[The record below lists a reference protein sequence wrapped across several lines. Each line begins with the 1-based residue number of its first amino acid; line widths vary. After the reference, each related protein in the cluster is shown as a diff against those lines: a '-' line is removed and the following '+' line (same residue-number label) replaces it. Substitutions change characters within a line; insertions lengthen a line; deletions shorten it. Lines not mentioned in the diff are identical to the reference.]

1 MSETETLFAAL
12 RQSADEAV
20 VDMLERMVRDAPD
33 PALNKI
39 NALDLAAREGLGEE
53 RVIAALL
60 NAVGLG
66 MFEMT
71 WNVMCPSCAGVLSAN
86 RSLKTLD
93 RAQYN
98 CAFCAAGYETTLD
111 NLVEVTFTVSPR
123 LRKIPAHSP
132 DELSAAE
139 YLRQIF
145 WSSAIDLPADLE
157 RLLGEVTL
165 ESVELPPGER
175 AIVSLQLPKGALI
188 VFDPVTHTAQFLD
201 VGGEE
206 ASERQNLS
214 VIFNKVP
221 APVDSVALRPGP
233 LRLVL
238 ENRTEGRVL
247 PAIWVANQA
256 LDDLLKRRKPNLSA
270 KRLLTNQT
278 FRDIYRT
285 QTLAIGQ
292 RLKILS
298 LTFLFSD
305 LKDSTG
311 LYDRVGDLVAFDLVN
326 EHFRLLQEIIASER
340 GAVVKTIGD
349 AVMATFETPDRAIA
363 AAIRMREAMGD
374 LGAERQHQS
383 LHLKMGI
390 HEGSCLA
397 VILNEQQD
405 YFGQT
410 VNIASRVQGLA
421 ASRSIMVTESVV
433 ENRSEEHTSELQSRF
448 DLVCRLLLE
457 KKKTLPSFTVTL
469 SNYNVDDISLVV
481 FKTGSEEAGV
491 QEVITSLSA
500 KNFDYCREI
509 PH

>member
-12 RQSADEAV
+12 RQSADEKV

-33 PALNKI
+33 HALNKM
-39 NALDLAAREGLGEE
+39 NALDLATKEGLEE
-53 RVIAALL
+53 EQVIAALL
-60 NAVGLG
+60 KAVGLG

-71 WNVMCPSCAGVLSAN
+71 WSLMCPSCAGVLSAN

-93 RAQYN
+93 KAQYN

-111 NLVEVTFTVSPR
+111 NLVEVTFTISPR
-123 LRKIPAHSP
+123 LRKIAAHTP
-132 DELSAAE
+132 DQLPAAE

-157 RLLGEVTL
+157 KLLAEVTL
-165 ESVELPPGER
+165 ESVDLPPGER
-175 AIVSLQLPKGALI
+175 AILSLQLPKGTVI

-201 VGGEE
+201 VSGEE

-214 VIFNKVP
+214 VIFNKVQV
-221 APVDSVALRPGP
+221 PVDSVALRPGP
-233 LRLVL
+233 LRLAL

-247 PAIWVANQA
+247 PAVWVTNQA
-256 LDDLLKRRKPNLSA
+256 LDDLLKRRKPILNA

-285 QTLAIGQ
+285 ETLAIGQ

-305 LKDSTG
+305 LKDSTA
-311 LYDRVGDLVAFDLVN
+311 LYERVGDLTAFDLVN

-340 GAVVKTIGD
+340 GAVVKTVGD

-363 AAIRMREAMGD
+363 AAIRMREAMSD

-383 LHLKMGI
+383 LRLKLGI

-397 VILNEQQD
+397 VTLNGQQD

-410 VNIASRVQGLA
+410 VNVASRVQGLA
-421 ASRSIMVTESVV
+421 DSRSIMVTEQVV
-433 ENRSEEHTSELQSRF
+433 ENADARA
-448 DLVCRLLLE
+448 LLE
-457 KKKTLPSFTVTL
+457 TSGLKPTPRSVAL
-469 SNYNVDDISLVV
+469 SGIADKVSVYEIS
-481 FKTGSEEAGV
+481 
-491 QEVITSLSA
+491 
-500 KNFDYCREI
+500 
-509 PH
+509 

>member
-12 RQSADEAV
+12 RQSADEKI

-33 PALNKI
+33 HALNKM
-39 NALDLAAREGLGEE
+39 NALDLAAKEGVGEE
-53 RVIAALL
+53 QVIAALL
-60 NAVGLG
+60 KAVGLG

-71 WNVMCPSCAGVLSAN
+71 WSLMCPSCAGVLSAN
-86 RSLKTLD
+86 KSLKTLD
-93 RAQYN
+93 KAQYN

-123 LRKIPAHSP
+123 LRKIAAHSP
-132 DELSAAE
+132 DQLSAAE

-157 RLLGEVTL
+157 KLLAEVTL
-165 ESVELPPGER
+165 ETVDLPPGER
-175 AIVSLQLPKGALI
+175 AILSLQLPKGTVI

-201 VGGEE
+201 VSGEE

-221 APVDSVALRPGP
+221 VPVDTIALRPGP
-233 LRLVL
+233 LRLNL

-247 PAIWVANQA
+247 PAVWVTNQA
-256 LDDLLKRRKPNLSA
+256 LDDLLKRRKPILNA

-285 QTLAIGQ
+285 ETLAIGQ

-305 LKDSTG
+305 LKDSTA
-311 LYDRVGDLVAFDLVN
+311 LYERVGDLVAFDLVN
-326 EHFRLLQEIIASER
+326 EHFRLLQEIITSER
-340 GAVVKTIGD
+340 GAVVKTVGD

-363 AAIRMREAMGD
+363 AAIRMREAMSD

-383 LHLKMGI
+383 LRLKMGI

-397 VILNEQQD
+397 VTLNGQQD

-410 VNIASRVQGLA
+410 VNVASRVQGLA
-421 ASRSIMVTESVV
+421 ASRAIMVTEQVV
-433 ENRSEEHTSELQSRF
+433 ENADARA
-448 DLVCRLLLE
+448 VLE
-457 KKKTLPSFTVTL
+457 TNGLTPTPRRVAL
-469 SNYNVDDISLVV
+469 SGIADKVSVYEIS
-481 FKTGSEEAGV
+481 
-491 QEVITSLSA
+491 
-500 KNFDYCREI
+500 
-509 PH
+509 

>member
-1 MSETETLFAAL
+1 MNEAGTLFVAL
-12 RQSADEAV
+12 RQSADDDV
-20 VDMLERMVRDAPD
+20 VDMLERMVREAPD
-33 PALNKI
+33 HAVNKI
-39 NALDLAAREGLGEE
+39 NALDIAAREGIDEE

-66 MFEMT
+66 IFEMA
-71 WNVMCPSCAGVLSAN
+71 WNVMCPSCAGVLSTN
-86 RSLKTLD
+86 KSLKTLD
-93 RAQYN
+93 RTQYS

-123 LRKIPAHSP
+123 VRKIAAHSP

-139 YLRQIF
+139 YYRQIF
-145 WSSAIDLPADLE
+145 WSSAIDLPADME
-157 RLLGEVTL
+157 KLLRQITL
-165 ESVELPPGER
+165 ESVDLPPGER
-175 AIVSLQLPKGALI
+175 AILSLQLPEGSLI
-188 VFDPVTHTAQFLD
+188 VFDPVTHAAQFLD
-201 VGGEE
+201 VSGEE

-221 APVDSVALRPGP
+221 VPVDTIALRPGR
-233 LRLVL
+233 LHLVL
-238 ENRTEGRVL
+238 ENRTESRVL
-247 PAIWVANQA
+247 PAVWVANQA
-256 LDDLLKRRKPNLSA
+256 LDDLLKRRKPILNA
-270 KRLLTNQT
+270 RRLLTNQT

-285 QTLAIGQ
+285 DTLAIGQ

-305 LKDSTG
+305 LKDSTE

-363 AAIRMREAMGD
+363 AAIRMREAMSD

-383 LHLKMGI
+383 LRLKMGI

-397 VILNEQQD
+397 VTLNAQQD

-421 ASRSIMVTESVV
+421 ASRSIVVTEQVV
-433 ENRSEEHTSELQSRF
+433 ENADARA
-448 DLVCRLLLE
+448 LLE
-457 KKKTLPSFTVTL
+457 
-469 SNYNVDDISLVV
+469 SNGLKPTPRSVALTGIADKVSIYEIS
-481 FKTGSEEAGV
+481 
-491 QEVITSLSA
+491 
-500 KNFDYCREI
+500 
-509 PH
+509 